1 MSQRLILTQKQVL
14 SQHLIQK
21 MEILQMSAQELE
33 TYLEKLAMEN
43 PVVEIDESSQEY
55 RGDREIA
62 RARKL
67 EWLESTDHQNRVY
80 YREGDLEE
88 DRIGQL
94 AGETSESLADYL
106 LAQILTAAYTEAER
120 NMVEFLIYSLD
131 SRGYYADDITS
142 AAAHLGVSEE
152 MLLKMLLEVQS
163 LDPAGVG
170 ARDLQE
176 CLLLQLQRQPDHSPL
191 AECIVR
197 EHLREVG
204 CHHLEAIAK
213 KLQVS
218 VEEVRV
224 ACKEICALN
233 PKPGNAFSDR
243 SHLHYISPDAVVV
256 RVEDGFEILINEYQ
270 YPRFHIS
277 AYYQKLEKTVSDKE
291 TKDYLR
297 EKIRQAQNVADNVS
311 QRNDTLSKILC
322 VVVEKQ
328 KEFFL
333 RGVGHRRPLTLAD
346 IATETHLHESTVSRA
361 LRSKYLQCSWG
372 VYPLNY
378 FLASV
383 ASVHRL
389 SGEEQTPEYVKAQLK
404 KIVAEED
411 RKKPLSDAA
420 IAENL
425 EALHISI
432 SRRTVNKYRQE
443 LGIPDKRGR
452 KES

>member
-14 SQHLIQK
+14 SQHLIQT

-33 TYLEKLAMEN
+33 AYLEKLAMEN
-43 PVVEIDESSQEY
+43 PVVEIEETSREY
-55 RGDREIA
+55 AGDREMA

-94 AGETSESLADYL
+94 PGETSDSLADYL
-106 LAQILTAAYTEAER
+106 LAQILTTPYTDAER
-120 NMVEFLIYSLD
+120 SMVEFLIYSLD
-131 SRGYYADDITS
+131 SRGYYSDDLAS
-142 AAAHLGVSEE
+142 AAAHLNVSEGTLLE
-152 MLLKMLLEVQS
+152 MLSEVQS

-176 CLLLQLQRQPDHSPL
+176 CLLLQLQRMPRHSPL
-191 AECIVR
+191 AESIVR
-197 EHLREVG
+197 EHLRDVG

-213 KLQVS
+213 KLQVP
-218 VEEVRV
+218 VEEVRA

-243 SHLHYISPDAVVV
+243 SHLHYISPDAVIV

-270 YPRFHIS
+270 YPHFHLS
-277 AYYQKLEKTVSDKE
+277 TYYQELEKTVSDKE
-291 TKDYLR
+291 TKEYLR
-297 EKIRQAQNVADNVS
+297 EKIRQAQSVADNVS
-311 QRNDTLSKILC
+311 QRNTTLSKILR
-322 VVVEKQ
+322 VIVEKQ

-333 RGVGHRRPLTLAD
+333 HGVGHRRPLTLAD
-346 IATETHLHESTVSRA
+346 IAGETLLHESTISRA
-361 LRSKYLQCSWG
+361 LRSKYLQCTWG

-383 ASVHRL
+383 ASVNRL
-389 SGEEQTPEYVKAQLK
+389 SGEEQTPEHVKAQLK

-420 IAENL
+420 IAEKL
-425 EALHISI
+425 EALHIPI